1 MSAADIR
8 TPEQL
13 LAYIQYLLDST
24 PPGQNPWATLRV
36 GLALTLAPVH
46 PPSTRPLL
54 ITASVICALDTAVF
68 LAVFA
73 IRLRRRTCWLFDIR
87 QVRAQHYLLPHY
99 SNNWALCLTLFL
111 LALQGLIW
119 STIIMNGGSV
129 LLDFILWKLMPWMAG
144 GVAICAGEWSL
155 LTTYVLHLIT
165 YAPHPPRSSGW
176 PFYTSAAFINAV
188 GILTPLLHIAS
199 VTVFSLLSSH
209 NYRSGV
215 EAYKAVD
222 QQLLIAQDAWNGTF
236 DASIITTTI
245 EPVTIPF
252 QMSWNAFSVWFARTF
267 YLYLAW
273 SSLFLVLFV
282 LIAGLYIRALRKTV
296 QDLSKQ
302 DRPTT
307 NIATSGVER
316 KTIDPFVRTMKALSW
331 VTVPFVI
338 VCSASVANFAWVA
351 IMSRQVIFDSRIN
364 ELGSVVPTLII
375 GAISFPVALVLLRQA
390 LLTPSSS
397 GSHPSHHSWHSHPH
411 NPARWTN
418 PLGYSH
424 RHDTNS
430 GGVANEIPFDGLE
443 LDYRRKAAAEGEG
456 GASGLDDEE
465 LVVEGL
471 EGVRVSRTA
480 VTIVS
485 FPIGTG
491 DGGDER
497 NRSQSS
503 KLGGVVEEVAKD
515 SAEDKW

>member
-1 MSAADIR
+1 
-8 TPEQL
+8 
-13 LAYIQYLLDST
+13 
-24 PPGQNPWATLRV
+24 
-36 GLALTLAPVH
+36 
-46 PPSTRPLL
+46 
-54 ITASVICALDTAVF
+54 
-68 LAVFA
+68 
-73 IRLRRRTCWLFDIR
+73 
-87 QVRAQHYLLPHY
+87 
-99 SNNWALCLTLFL
+99 
-111 LALQGLIW
+111 
-119 STIIMNGGSV
+119 MNGGSV
-129 LLDFILWKLMPWMAG
+129 LLDFILWKLMPW
-144 GVAICAGEWSL
+144 CALPPIPASL
-155 LTTYVLHLIT
+155 LVAETSKHIGWPEELLFALESDVLHLIT
-165 YAPHPPRSSGW
+165 YAPHPPRPSGW
-176 PFYTSAAFINAV
+176 PFYTSAVFINAV
-188 GILTPLLHIAS
+188 GILTPLVHIAS
-199 VTVFSLLSSH
+199 VTAFSLLSSH
-209 NYRSGV
+209 NYRSGIK
-215 EAYKAVD
+215 AYKAVD
-222 QQLLIAQDAWNGTF
+222 HQLLIAQNAWNGTF

-252 QMSWNAFSVWFARTF
+252 QMSWNAFSVWFARTY

-296 QDLSKQ
+296 QGLYKQ
-302 DRPTT
+302 DRPKT

-351 IMSRQVIFDSRIN
+351 IMSRQVIFDSKLN

-418 PLGYSH
+418 PLGYSL
-424 RHDTNS
+424 RHDTNG

-456 GASGLDDEE
+456 EGGASALDDEE

-485 FPIGTG
+485 FPIGAG
-491 DGGDER
+491 ADGDER

-503 KLGGVVEEVAKD
+503 KLGGVVEEVTKD